1 MIRFL
6 FRWAYRLLILS
17 IVLAFGLFLTKDAL
31 AKWWIVGEFR
41 EQGGRVGRRPG
52 PVLDLKT

>member
-1 MIRFL
+1 MRFL

-31 AKWWIVGEFR
+31 AKWWIVSEFR
-41 EQGGRVGRRPG
+41 ENGMDAKIGRAHV
-52 PVLDLKT
+52 